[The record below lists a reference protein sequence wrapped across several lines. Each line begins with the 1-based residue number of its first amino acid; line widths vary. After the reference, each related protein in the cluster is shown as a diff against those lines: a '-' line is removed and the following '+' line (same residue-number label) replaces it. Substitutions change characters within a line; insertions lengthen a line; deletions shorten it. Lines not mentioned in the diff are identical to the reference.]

1 MEVFVAKVSYS
12 NLDEKKV
19 IESYLIEALSYT
31 EAEAS
36 VLEHLSGLTTEGVEI
51 KSLRMLNVDRSIGL
65 EAYTSSSP
73 FFLIGS
79 IPSRGKRIARKAL
92 VRESNAIEACK
103 AVSDGREEVIIS
115 VRIID
120 VVDFVRPV

>member
-65 EAYTSSSP
+65 
-73 FFLIGS
+73 
-79 IPSRGKRIARKAL
+79 
-92 VRESNAIEACK
+92 
-103 AVSDGREEVIIS
+103 
-115 VRIID
+115 
-120 VVDFVRPV
+120 